1 MDGYRIYCIDRS
13 NLATLDSAV
22 GFPSSARVRDTLSS
36 ACVVGL
42 DLPSKLV
49 NRPCFADF
57 GTIDTIRN
65 LRKLFCSYLAS
76 PFLLSRSTSI
86 STLGV
91 SAMAPQRDLDMLRVG
106 LANPFDAMADGKCL
120 FLLGVE

>member
-1 MDGYRIYCIDRS
+1 MDRNWLYCIDRS
-13 NLATLDSAV
+13 NLATLDSTV

-76 PFLLSRSTSI
+76 PFLLSRSASI

-91 SAMAPQRDLDMLRVG
+91 PAMAIKCDLDLLRYT
-106 LANPFDAMADGKCL
+106 LAN
-120 FLLGVE
+120 